1 MGWMSRFNWGRIVTS
16 RSRLEVTTSLKTL
29 CLSQR
34 LFLLQAVWVM
44 CSIPCVNLLPI
55 SRNLVLKFVVLVLP
69 RIADRTG
76 GIEVSKPKAEN

>member
-44 CSIPCVNLLPI
+44 CSIPCVNLVANIP
-55 SRNLVLKFVVLVLP
+55 
-69 RIADRTG
+69 
-76 GIEVSKPKAEN
+76 KPSFEIRRSCVTENCRSYWGN